1 MKRRLKIVVPVLA
14 LLIVAGGIYKF
25 VLSGDDAEKK
35 AKPNVNGEVY
45 ILPKEFL
52 LNLADDRF
60 AKLSV
65 ALVLHHG
72 ALAEAS
78 GGGHGAP
85 SPPEGFGPL
94 PQEAVVR
101 DVITDTITDAGAGE
115 LVERRARRA
124 IKREI
129 REQIEAQ
136 TDVEVEEVLF
146 TDMAVQ

>member
-1 MKRRLKIVVPVLA
+1 MKRKLLLVAPVVVL
-14 LLIVAGGIYKF
+14 LVVGVGVYKF
-25 VLSGDDAEKK
+25 VLAGPD
-35 AKPNVNGEVY
+35 KPEPKPKVDGEVY

-60 AKLSV
+60 AKLNV

-72 ALAEAS
+72 TLAAAG

-101 DVITDTITDAGAGE
+101 DVVTDTITNATAHE
-115 LVERRARRA
+115 LIERPGRQRL
-124 IKREI
+124 KREI
-129 REQIEAQ
+129 RESIEKK
-136 TDVEVEEVLF
+136 TDVKVEKVLI
-146 TDMAVQ
+146 TDVAVQ